1 MARANRHYL
10 PEHVWRITHRCYQQE
25 FLIKFSKVRINWL
38 RWLFEEKNVMVWI
51 IKWSNPLFCTLNQT
65 LYGPTW

>member
-25 FLIKFSKVRINWL
+25 FLLKFSKVRINWL
-38 RWLFEEKNVMVWI
+38 RCLYESK
-51 IKWSNPLFCTLNQT
+51 KRYALDNQVRFRV
-65 LYGPTW
+65 GPT